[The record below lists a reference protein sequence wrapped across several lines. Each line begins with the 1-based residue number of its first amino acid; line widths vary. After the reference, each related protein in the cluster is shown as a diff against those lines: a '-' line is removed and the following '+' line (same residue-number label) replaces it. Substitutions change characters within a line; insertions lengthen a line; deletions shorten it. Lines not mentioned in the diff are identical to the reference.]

1 MPSLGP
7 WSCTSESCRNRS
19 LPMSSIP
26 ILQAAS
32 VRYWLWGFPT
42 HKQFELLY
50 LQEMYKQLYLSLP
63 SSAALSDSVAKE
75 SCMLNL
81 LLSLPEPNLVTFLFL
96 LDHLKRYKQLNTKI
110 NAQKLD
116 MTAHQCAQKER
127 QTKFKNVNFYS
138 WCIRWWS
145 LTSVFSDGF
154 SLHLSPKHLNV
165 NIVLNL
171 RQFIV
176 LCEHHYGAVF
186 TSVIFC
192 IDVAFILLGINHLQ
206 LQTAWLCTE

>member
-110 NAQKLD
+110 NAQKVD

-154 SLHLSPKHLNV
+154 SLHLSPTVYCVMWTSLWCSVHLSDFLYWCSFYTV
-165 NIVLNL
+165 RYKSL
-171 RQFIV
+171 
-176 LCEHHYGAVF
+176 A
-186 TSVIFC
+186 
-192 IDVAFILLGINHLQ
+192 
-206 LQTAWLCTE
+206 TANSLTVHWIELEIYYFYF